1 MKRSRIFLLTALL
14 PALGLLAGCA
24 PEAVL
29 GDAMEP
35 FVPSLAWGMTAAE
48 VCDALD
54 IDLEVS
60 LQTGVAQ
67 VRSDAVFFQ
76 AELPGLLGENV
87 PARLQIA
94 GYPEMLCSIVYEY
107 PADRLP
113 ALQEALEKQYGEA
126 VIITYR
132 DDDGTLYDTSQNP
145 RSYPASAQPYVARWS
160 SRETMKDHPDALTFL
175 TDASRTGYPD
185 PAFGP
190 PLGLE
195 PEDPLCRVELTLS
208 DPDGTGTVTLTQDG
222 ARACTYRVFQDYQEV
237 RDRYPLLADYITALR
252 ERWLETYPQ
261 ADPST

>member
-24 PEAVL
+24 SETVL

-35 FVPSLAWGMTAAE
+35 FLPSLAWGMTAAE

-54 IDLEVS
+54 IDLEAS
-60 LQTGVAQ
+60 LQTGAAQ
-67 VRSDAVFFQ
+67 VRSDAVFLQ
-76 AELPGLLGENV
+76 AELPGLLGEKV

-94 GYPEMLCSIVYEY
+94 GYPEMLCSIAYEY
-107 PADRLP
+107 PADSLP

-145 RSYPASAQPYVARWS
+145 RSYPASAQPYAVRWS
-160 SRETMKDHPDALTFL
+160 SRETMQDHPEALAFL
-175 TDASRTGYPD
+175 TDASQTGYPD

-222 ARACTYRVFQDYQEV
+222 ARACTYRVFQDYQAV
-237 RDRYPLLADYITALR
+237 RDQYPLLADYITALR

-261 ADPST
+261 ADPRT